1 MIQYS
6 NDVVT
11 VFQSALFQT
20 TSTVIQLEEL
30 ILIVDPNWLPGEIE
44 EIQAHVDAVRGDKAC
59 YLLFTHGD
67 YDHIIGYK
75 AFPDA
80 KTIGSAGLS
89 KHPKKE
95 HKLKLIRDFDATYY
109 VTRSYPVEFPKLD
122 IVIEHDGQQVTIGS
136 TTLTFYLA
144 PGHTEDGLFTVI
156 DTVGVL
162 VAGDYLSDFE
172 LPFIYHSALAY
183 EDTIRKAAG
192 IVRDHPIQLLIPGHG
207 QHTASHTEMERRVNM
222 ALDHL
227 ERMKQAI
234 LAGDEQALKELEQEH
249 GFLSETTMECHKDN
263 VRIMRQELLGDGAKE
278 V

>member
-6 NDVVT
+6 NDLVT

-109 VTRSYPVEFPKLD
+109 VTRSYPVEFPNLD

-156 DTVGVL
+156 DAAGVL

-207 QHTASHTEMERRVNM
+207 QHTTSHTEMERRVNM
-222 ALDHL
+222 ALGHL

-263 VRIMRQELLGDGAKE
+263 VRIMRQELLEDGAKE

>member
-183 EDTIRKAAG
+183 EDTIRKAAE
-192 IVRDHPIQLLIPGHG
+192 IVRDHLIQLLIPGHG

-222 ALDHL
+222 ALGHL

-234 LAGDEQALKELEQEH
+234 LAGDGQALKELEQEH